1 VFTTNLKT
9 DERKTGESPDR
20 VKEKEKNGDLIDL
33 RIRVID
39 ETIKKN
45 VDDEVNRERKRNKED
60 GIGINLQQKKKKH
73 RGLSLTDKFFTL
85 NMRSRYVLENLTKI
99 TSQNRQ
105 VYNKTLHTDYNLSV
119 SPRKYENSGRSANKF
134 KFPSINKSK
143 H

>member
-1 VFTTNLKT
+1 M
-9 DERKTGESPDR
+9 
-20 VKEKEKNGDLIDL
+20 
-33 RIRVID
+33 RIRIID

-45 VDDEVNRERKRNKED
+45 VDDEVNREMKRNKED

-85 NMRSRYVLENLTKI
+85 NMKSRYILENLTKI
-99 TSQNRQ
+99 TGQSRPVN
-105 VYNKTLHTDYNLSV
+105 NKTLQTEYNFSMT
-119 SPRKYENSGRSANKF
+119 SRKYEDSVRSPNKF